1 VKDKSLDSAL
11 SHAKQNWLRLAQF
24 AAFALLSI
32 PFLWPPPTAAADT
45 GTAKATAA
53 LISTAVIAILIVAGV
68 RWSTARHWL
77 AWAMTVV
84 ILLLAAA
91 VVFMFYD
98 RAVRRFTCEYNH
110 RRVLIGDRL
119 TEQATQ
125 HTRAL
130 RMTSCS
136 ELIEEFAGNVED
148 IWTLDSRI
156 HASTVL
162 SSLYV
167 AVVGMLA
174 SMLVAVTQLLGVAF
188 GVGFRRKSHLR
199 QFVAPI

>member
-1 VKDKSLDSAL
+1 MRPKATSLDNAL
-11 SHAKQNWLRLAQF
+11 SHAKKNWLRLGQF
-24 AAFALLSI
+24 ASFALLSI

-45 GTAKATAA
+45 GTARATAA

-68 RWSTARHWL
+68 RWSAISHL
-77 AWAMTVV
+77 IGWAATVI
-84 ILLLAAA
+84 ILLLVAV

-98 RAVRRFTCEYNH
+98 RAVRRFTCYYNH
-110 RRVLIGDRL
+110 RRVLVGDRL
-119 TEQATQ
+119 TEQAIQ
-125 HTRAL
+125 HSKAL
-130 RMTSCS
+130 RITSCS
-136 ELIEEFAGNVED
+136 ELLDEFAGNVED

-188 GVGFRRKSHLR
+188 GVGFRRKSHSP
-199 QFVAPI
+199 QSNE